1 METSCEKK
9 AYFDKMAVVYITLMS
24 RWEKNYRKRLDGME
38 EKNRKLKKI
47 ITAVSIVL
55 LVIIIVIAVVFCI
68 MKSRKYKYHVN
79 ENGTITIDKYLGHE
93 TVVPHIK

>member
-1 METSCEKK
+1 
-9 AYFDKMAVVYITLMS
+9 
-24 RWEKNYRKRLDGME
+24 ME

-47 ITAVSIVL
+47 ITATSIGL

-93 TVVPHIK
+93 TDVVIPESFLYTINRSKD

>member
-1 METSCEKK
+1 
-9 AYFDKMAVVYITLMS
+9 
-24 RWEKNYRKRLDGME
+24 ME